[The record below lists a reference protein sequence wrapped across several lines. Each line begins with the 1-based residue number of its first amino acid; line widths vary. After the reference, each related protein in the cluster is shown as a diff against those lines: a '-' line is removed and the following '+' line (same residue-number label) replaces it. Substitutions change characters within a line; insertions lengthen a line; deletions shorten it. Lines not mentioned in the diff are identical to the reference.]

1 MIEALTWTAVGL
13 AVAGILSV
21 SVLALRRLRLVHQTR
36 RRLAAEARLRPLA
49 LGLVDGQDVG
59 LELDESDARILAA
72 LLARYA
78 RRLDGEARGRISAFF
93 EERGD
98 VAREINALSSF
109 RSWRRARAASILG
122 DMGSQRA
129 VASLRAALG
138 DPSRDVR
145 AAAARSLGRLGAKE
159 TVPALVYSL
168 VRQEIP
174 RTTTAQALLAIG
186 PAALPRLRPLLVHPE
201 AEVKV
206 VAVELVG
213 LLGDSSDA
221 DALVDRLRDTSAEV
235 RAKACRA
242 LGRVGAA
249 EAVDELRETLADR
262 IPFVRATA
270 AIALGEL
277 GDREAVPALLAQAR
291 EEHFDAAQAAA
302 RAVARIDPAALAAA
316 AREPGPTVHLR
327 EAAGRAAVLAR

>member
-98 VAREINALSSF
+98 VAREITRF
-109 RSWRRARAASILG
+109 RASAPGGARAASILG

-221 DALVDRLRDTSAEV
+221 DALVDRLRDT
-235 RAKACRA
+235 
-242 LGRVGAA
+242 LGRGASQGLPGA
-249 EAVDELRETLADR
+249 
-262 IPFVRATA
+262 RA
-270 AIALGEL
+270 GRR
-277 GDREAVPALLAQAR
+277 GGGRR
-291 EEHFDAAQAAA
+291 RAA
-302 RAVARIDPAALAAA
+302 RDARRPHPVRTGDGRHRPRR
-316 AREPGPTVHLR
+316 ARRP
-327 EAAGRAAVLAR
+327 